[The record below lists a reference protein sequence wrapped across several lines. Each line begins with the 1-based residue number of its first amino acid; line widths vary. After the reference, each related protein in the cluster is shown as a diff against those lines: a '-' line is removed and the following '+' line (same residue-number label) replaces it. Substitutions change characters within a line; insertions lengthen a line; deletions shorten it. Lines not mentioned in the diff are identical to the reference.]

1 MMKDIFRILTL
12 ILLVYSF
19 GFASICGIGF
29 GAQEEAKK
37 HALDDLSHNIS
48 VVVSSDYAAFVSKN
62 DYNYEKKITKLIST
76 KSELPIIGAKFNY
89 DLVSA
94 QSTVCLDNNSL
105 ASYTAKINELELQI
119 QKLLQNETLSKTNSE
134 RYAILE
140 LSYEKINDLEKH
152 KTVARLLG
160 DKTTHQIFDTAQ
172 IQTQMISISQNINSI
187 ELASKIL
194 ASNFQQKEIFVF
206 APTTNGSKEIT
217 PFANA
222 LKNSLASLLS
232 QNQEWPKS
240 TYYLSGNY
248 EATNEGVFVTYNLQD
263 KLNNTIKS
271 ASIFLNKNAI
281 NGLRVQPNELSFDQ
295 EIELSSNKLK
305 SDLIVQLGFKDF
317 ANRNI
322 LLKKG
327 DNVELVAKANKQAY
341 IYIVAHTLKE
351 NERFSYLLELQNA
364 NGEDKFVYTLG
375 ASDANKLVLL
385 PISFEVDKPFG
396 YETLQMFASTTR
408 PRLPVC
414 KYKDGY
420 CVIADEPK
428 EAIQNTRALKPKQKE
443 VQFAEASLSFT
454 TVDAIKY

>member
-1 MMKDIFRILTL
+1 MKFIIFVFAIVIEL
-12 ILLVYSF
+12 
-19 GFASICGIGF
+19 FASICGIGF
-29 GAQEEAKK
+29 GAQDEAKK

-62 DYNYEKKITKLIST
+62 EHNYEKKITKLIST
-76 KSELPIIGAKFNY
+76 KSELPIIGAKFEY
-89 DLVSA
+89 ESIASKSV
-94 QSTVCLDNNSL
+94 VCLDNGSL
-105 ASYTAKINELELQI
+105 ELYLNQINDLELQI
-119 QKLLQNETLSKTNSE
+119 QKLLDNEKLTKTNSE
-134 RYAILE
+134 KYAILE

-160 DKTTHQIFDTAQ
+160 DITAHKSFDTAQ
-172 IQTQMISISQNINSI
+172 IQAQMISLSQNIDSI
-187 ELASKIL
+187 QLASKIL
-194 ASNFQQKEIFVF
+194 ASNFKQKDIFVF
-206 APTTNGSKEIT
+206 APTINGSKEIT

-232 QNQEWPKS
+232 QNQEWLKS

-263 KLNNTIKS
+263 KLNIGVKS
-271 ASIFLNKNAI
+271 ASIFLTKEAT
-281 NGLRVQPNELSFDQ
+281 NGLRTHPNELSFDQ

-322 LLKKG
+322 LLKQN
-327 DNVELVAKANKQAY
+327 DSVELVAKANKQAH
-341 IYIVAHTLKE
+341 IYIIAHTLKE
-351 NERFSYLLELQNA
+351 NERFSYLLELQEA
-364 NGEDKFVYTLG
+364 NGEDRFVYTLG

-396 YETLQMFASTTR
+396 YETLHVFASTTR
-408 PRLPVC
+408 PQLPVC
-414 KYKDGY
+414 KYKNGF
-420 CVIADEPK
+420 CVISDEPK

-454 TVDAIKY
+454 TVQR